1 MKYQTYGQSPRK
13 ILGMVERRR
22 KIIACIQ
29 DNPSMT
35 QGQLG
40 AMFGVNRCTIS
51 RDFKAITDDLKIQ
64 NMEGW
69 IVQRERIL
77 REIQVNKDKCMARL
91 ERLSKDA
98 AKGSRWME
106 EWTKLL
112 KEEIR
117 ILGIQSPEKLLLN
130 KTKEFSKV
138 EEDAA
143 IDAAMLDMDDSVID
157 ITPRLIAD
165 KG

>member
-1 MKYQTYGQSPRK
+1 MKYQKYGQTPRK
-13 ILGMVERRR
+13 MLGMAERRR

-29 DNPSMT
+29 ENPSMT
-35 QGQLG
+35 QAQLG
-40 AMFGVNRCTIS
+40 KMFGVNRCTIS
-51 RDFKAITDDLKIQ
+51 RDFKGITEDLKIQ

-77 REIQVNKDKCMARL
+77 REIQVNKEKCMARL
-91 ERLSKDA
+91 KKLGGDA

-112 KEEIR
+112 QVEIR

-130 KTKEFSKV
+130 STKEFSKV

-157 ITPRLIAD
+157 ITPRLISD
-165 KG
+165 KV